1 MCKASWTENLQVQ
14 YSNLTAEEVQ
24 KKTYNC
30 TDEWLQS
37 KLMFNKFHLL
47 DIELRDAIVNKMFI
61 SLLVAEYAYN
71 CNNFPLEKVL
81 AMVLGTSSCFM
92 CASKGVVQ
100 DVKII
105 VKMKNFYRR
114 RELYSFGIHLVASMK
129 HHLLLRCA
137 VFHICTCCCSFLR
150 YI

>member
-1 MCKASWTENLQVQ
+1 LWC
-14 YSNLTAEEVQ
+14 
-24 KKTYNC
+24 
-30 TDEWLQS
+30 
-37 KLMFNKFHLL
+37 
-47 DIELRDAIVNKMFI
+47 
-61 SLLVAEYAYN
+61 
-71 CNNFPLEKVL
+71 L
-81 AMVLGTSSCFM
+81 AHHCFM
-92 CASKGVVQ
+92 CASEGVVQ